1 MIQDTRSSNRRC
13 SGHTC
18 GVGAEGHS
26 RGRRAD
32 DGEPRIQVIPRR
44 KQRRKC
50 LVFKV
55 RVEEMNENAAQ
66 TSWHQQ
72 DDWKIPPEVAEM
84 NLSFFPEVKNKQIPV
99 FVGNFPCEQRFFSQC
114 TAGRVCNF
122 LSYPAYSSCSL
133 IITINAETSG
143 TVPFLFKH
151 RV

>member
-1 MIQDTRSSNRRC
+1 MVQDARSFNRRR

-18 GVGAEGHS
+18 GAGAEGHG

-32 DGEPRIQVIPRR
+32 DGEPRIQLIPRR
-44 KQRRKC
+44 KQRRKS
-50 LVFKV
+50 LAFKA
-55 RVEEMNENAAQ
+55 RVEQVNENAAQ

-84 NLSFFPEVKNKQIPV
+84 NLSFFPKVKNKQIAV
-99 FVGNFPCEQRFFSQC
+99 FVGKFPCEQRVFSQC
-114 TAGRVCNF
+114 TTGRVCNF
-122 LSYPAYSSCSL
+122 LSHPTYSSCSL